1 MKNKLLL
8 SFALLFVSMLTYGQ
22 TITHKTVA
30 SAGGSYSGAN
40 FSASFTMGQTFNA
53 TLSASGQM
61 ATQGFQQPVFTYYR
75 DYDND
80 GFGNKLVSLID
91 FVAPTG
97 YVLDSTDCNDSLYSN
112 RTQQSRTSNQTVSV
126 CNGALPYLWNGQQL
140 NTAGNYSINLTA
152 VDGCDSVANLNLSIN
167 QATSHVTYRN
177 LCRRDST
184 LWNGAYYSKTIIDT
198 VMLSNAYGCDSMD
211 ILNLNVY
218 PLYYNVVTRY
228 FCKGSSFVYN
238 GQTISTVGTYYYHF
252 TSATGCDSTV
262 RLRALNYPAS
272 TSKVSVP
279 LCTGSSVTYG
289 GSIFTAPGIYLV
301 HLTNYLGCDSA
312 VTLTLVKRT
321 KTYSKQTIYRCAN
334 DSVQYNG
341 LFYKNNGNYTVNL
354 TNRFGCDSVVTL
366 TVLSRPVTY
375 SIVTKYFCI
384 GDSLLY
390 DGAYYKQPGTYIV
403 RLRNYRGCDSVV
415 SLRALNYPN
424 KVAYVSRGICQGSS
438 LTYGGQ
444 SYTQAGIYAIHSKSY
459 QGCDS
464 VTQLTV
470 FKLPT
475 SYSNVTIYRCQ
486 GQTISYNGQ
495 SYTAN
500 GAHTVFLTNRYG
512 CDSVISLLV
521 LTAPKVYSTLTHYM
535 CQGDS
540 LLYHGRTYKATGTYY
555 VNLQSYRGC
564 DSTVRLRVL
573 YNNSASLTT
582 VILCP
587 GQTFLWNGT
596 TYTSFMSGTFQSRFV
611 NYRGCDSI
619 AVLKVYKGSCKEL
632 GTPTATTVTIA
643 TDEVAAEEMDNTT
656 AIGMNP
662 ELSIFPNPNTGNF
675 MLQNNC
681 LSCKQMH
688 VEVFTMEGKLMY
700 VADADN
706 TSGKININLSVSA
719 GMYWV
724 KLSNKEGTYSEV
736 KSFVVE

>member
-8 SFALLFVSMLTYGQ
+8 TFALLFIGMLTYGQ

-61 ATQGFQQPVFTYYR
+61 ATQGFQQPVFKYFQ
-75 DYDND
+75 DND
-80 GFGNKLVSLID
+80 HDGYGNRLVSLFD

-97 YVLDSTDCNDSLYSN
+97 YVLDSTDCNDNMFNGSAPHPSSATLNQAICASAFPYS
-112 RTQQSRTSNQTVSV
+112 
-126 CNGALPYLWNGQQL
+126 WNGKTFS
-140 NTAGNYSINLTA
+140 TAGTQTTIVTNYL
-152 VDGCDSVANLNLSIN
+152 GCDSTITMNVTVKPTSTNTITTSICQGASYAVGSSVYDSAGTYINHFTNYLGCDSIVTLNLSIN

-184 LWNGAYYSKTIIDT
+184 LWNGTYYSKTIIDT

-218 PLYYNVVTRY
+218 PLYYTVVTRY
-228 FCKGSSFVYN
+228 FCKGTSFVFN
-238 GQTISTVGTYYYHF
+238 GQTINSIGTYYYHF

-262 RLRALNYPAS
+262 RLRALNYPTS
-272 TSKVSVP
+272 TSKVTLP

-289 GSIFTAPGIYLV
+289 GSTFTAPGIYLV

-500 GAHTVFLTNRYG
+500 GAHTVILTNRYG

-540 LLYHGRTYKATGTYY
+540 LLYHGRT
-555 VNLQSYRGC
+555 
-564 DSTVRLRVL
+564 
-573 YNNSASLTT
+573 
-582 VILCP
+582 
-587 GQTFLWNGT
+587 
-596 TYTSFMSGTFQSRFV
+596 
-611 NYRGCDSI
+611 
-619 AVLKVYKGSCKEL
+619 
-632 GTPTATTVTIA
+632 
-643 TDEVAAEEMDNTT
+643 
-656 AIGMNP
+656 
-662 ELSIFPNPNTGNF
+662 
-675 MLQNNC
+675 
-681 LSCKQMH
+681 
-688 VEVFTMEGKLMY
+688 
-700 VADADN
+700 
-706 TSGKININLSVSA
+706 
-719 GMYWV
+719 
-724 KLSNKEGTYSEV
+724 
-736 KSFVVE
+736 